1 MYFLLNYSVLLNA
14 NVFGLSLFLKEGHPP
29 GKKLVGGNGRP
40 AGTTLLIK
48 SKTVLAVS
56 SSRSHELNAKQQ
68 QHDNDEMPGVQQQQ
82 QQRTSPAPPSS
93 PLRSKVKT
101 NGHLIPYMQ
110 QVGLI
115 PLSSSNQSHD
125 ISKLVHYSLMPS

>member
-1 MYFLLNYSVLLNA
+1 MYFLLNYWVLLNA

-56 SSRSHELNAKQQ
+56 SSRSHELNAKQP

-82 QQRTSPAPPSS
+82 QPSPVPPSS

-115 PLSSSNQSHD
+115 PFISNQSHD
-125 ISKLVHYSLMPS
+125 ISKLVHYSMMPS